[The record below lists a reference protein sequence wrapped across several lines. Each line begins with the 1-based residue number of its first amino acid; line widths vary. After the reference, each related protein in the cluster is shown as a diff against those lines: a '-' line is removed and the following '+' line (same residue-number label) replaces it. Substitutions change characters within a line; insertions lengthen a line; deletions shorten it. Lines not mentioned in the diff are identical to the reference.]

1 MLDKFKS
8 IALEGYIKN
17 KFPQYL
23 ENGDISVDL
32 KVGEARCA
40 IKATLAGETQPV
52 CINIAHFDVVDG
64 ENGKCLRITEVSSDR
79 KWLDSVLNDILKN
92 RDIKLPSFAAD
103 ALCNQ

>member
-1 MLDKFKS
+1 MLDRFKS

-40 IKATLAGETQPV
+40 VKATLAGETQPV

-64 ENGKCLRITEVSSDR
+64 ENGKCLRITDVSSDR

-92 RDIKLPSFAAD
+92 RDINLPSFAAD
-103 ALCNQ
+103 ALCKQ